1 MIQSVKTAFTLLP
14 PSAQGAIWMTLS
26 AVFFAAQAGIVRYLS
41 KDLHFIEISF
51 FRALFGIVV
60 MLPWLMRSGVGVL
73 RTPHT
78 KLYVTR
84 GLLSTIAMYGWFG
97 SLTLIPIGDAT
108 AISFTFPLFIAL
120 AGVLLLKEPAHA
132 TRWIA
137 LAVGFA
143 GTLIVVRPGFQEVN
157 IGVFMVIGGG
167 VCIAFSAMILKVM
180 LRTDTPDKA
189 AIYQSIYMLPFAFV
203 AVLFVWEWPTPEQW
217 FWGFMLGAGSTT
229 AQRLY
234 SRAFAT
240 GDVGSIT
247 PFDFTRLPFAIAI
260 GFVIFSELPDVWT
273 IVGGVVIFCSSVFAG
288 QTESRRDRKKLS

>member
-1 MIQSVKTAFTLLP
+1 
-14 PSAQGAIWMTLS
+14 MTLS

-51 FRALFGIVV
+51 FRAVFGIVI

-73 RTPHT
+73 RTSNT

-137 LAVGFA
+137 LAIGFA

-180 LRTDTPDKA
+180 LRTDAPDKA
-189 AIYQSIYMLPFAFV
+189 AIYQSIYMLPFALA

-217 FWGFMLGAGSTT
+217 FWGFMLGALSTT

-288 QTESRRDRKKLS
+288 QTESRRDRKKAP

>member
-1 MIQSVKTAFTLLP
+1 
-14 PSAQGAIWMTLS
+14 MTLS
-26 AVFFAAQAGIVRYLS
+26 AGFFAAQAGIVRYLS

-51 FRALFGIVV
+51 FRALFGIVI

-73 RTPHT
+73 RTSNT

-273 IVGGVVIFCSSVFAG
+273 IVGGVLIFCSSVFAG
-288 QTESRRDRKKLS
+288 QTESRRDRKKRL

>member
-1 MIQSVKTAFTLLP
+1 
-14 PSAQGAIWMTLS
+14 MTLS

-51 FRALFGIVV
+51 FRALFGIVI

-73 RTPHT
+73 RTSNT

-288 QTESRRDRKKLS
+288 QTESRRDRKKRL

>member
-1 MIQSVKTAFTLLP
+1 MINSVKSTFTRMP
-14 PSAQGAIWMTLS
+14 PSVQGAIWMTLS

-51 FRALFGIVV
+51 FRALFGIVI
-60 MLPWLMRSGVGVL
+60 MLPWLMRVGVGVL

-78 KLYVTR
+78 KQYVAR
-84 GLLSTIAMYGWFG
+84 GFLSTAAMYGWFG
-97 SLTLIPIGDAT
+97 SLSLIPLADAT

-120 AGVLLLKEPAHA
+120 AGVLLLKEPAHL
-132 TRWIA
+132 TRWLA
-137 LAVGFA
+137 LLVGFA
-143 GTLIVVRPGFQEVN
+143 GTVIVVRPGFQEVN

-167 VCIAFSAMILKVM
+167 VSIAFSAMILKVM

-189 AIYQSIYMLPFAFV
+189 AIYQSIYMLPFALV
-203 AVLFVWEWPTPEQW
+203 GALFVWQWPTPEQW
-217 FWGFMLGAGSTT
+217 FWGFMLGALSTT

-247 PFDFTRLPFAIAI
+247 PFDFTRLPFTIAI
-260 GFVIFSELPDVWT
+260 GFVIFSELPDLWT
-273 IVGGVVIFCSSVFAG
+273 IAGGVVIFCSSIFAG
-288 QTESRRDRKKLS
+288 RTESRRSRKTDA

>member
-1 MIQSVKTAFTLLP
+1 MIQSVKTAFIQLP
-14 PSAQGAIWMTLS
+14 PSVQGAIWMTLS

-51 FRALFGIVV
+51 FRALFGIVI

-73 RTPHT
+73 RTSNT

-288 QTESRRDRKKLS
+288 QTESRRDRKKRL

>member
-1 MIQSVKTAFTLLP
+1 
-14 PSAQGAIWMTLS
+14 MTLS

-51 FRALFGIVV
+51 FRALFGIVI

-73 RTPHT
+73 RTSNT

-189 AIYQSIYMLPFAFV
+189 AIYQSIYMLPFAVV

-288 QTESRRDRKKLS
+288 QTESRRDRKKRL

>member
-73 RTPHT
+73 RTSHT